1 MIAGGAPQG
10 LDSRLYGTSL
20 IKGLQILKCFSPE
33 VQQRG
38 VTELAAMLKLAK
50 STVSRIVRSLE
61 TEGFL
66 CRVPGS
72 GKYQLGLVLWGLGN
86 LAFERSKG
94 LVQVARPYL
103 EELVARTRESAQTV
117 ILDGIEC
124 VRLDKIE
131 APQAVRAYM
140 SVGGRFP
147 AYVSASGQVLLAY
160 QPESTVAALIKQ
172 GLRAY
177 TPRTMTKGDELQ
189 RQLRQIRLQGYAL
202 NEGQYRDDVG
212 GFGAPV
218 RDTTGMVI
226 GALGISIPMSR
237 FPSRNAAKEII
248 ELLTDITARLSREM
262 GYMGQTGRNNPT
274 VREARNVDER
284 SGAAAGQAGGQHV
297 RTDDLPSDR
306 Y

>member
-1 MIAGGAPQG
+1 MIAREPSQD

-20 IKGLQILKCFSPE
+20 IKGLRILKCFSPE
-33 VQQRG
+33 AQQRG
-38 VTELAAMLKLAK
+38 VTELAGRFNLAK
-50 STVSRIVRSLE
+50 STVSRIVHSLE
-61 TEGFL
+61 MEGFL

-86 LAFERSKG
+86 LAFERSKE

-103 EELVARTRESAQTV
+103 EELVTRTKESAQTV

-131 APQAVRAYM
+131 APRAVRAYM

-147 AYVSASGQVLLAY
+147 AQVSASGQVLLAH
-160 QPESTVAALIKQ
+160 QPESIVSALIKR

-177 TPRTMTKGDELQ
+177 TPRTITNGDELR
-189 RQLRQIRLQGYAL
+189 RQLRQIRKQGYAV

-237 FPSRNAAKEII
+237 FPTRNVSRDVIQ
-248 ELLTDITARLSREM
+248 LLTDTTARLSREM
-262 GYMGQTGRNNPT
+262 GYMGPT
-274 VREARNVDER
+274 DRSDPNRAR
-284 SGAAAGQAGGQHV
+284 GACK
-297 RTDDLPSDR
+297 R
-306 Y
+306 

>member
-1 MIAGGAPQG
+1 MIAGGPPQD

-33 VQQRG
+33 AQQRG
-38 VTELAAMLKLAK
+38 VTELAARLNLAK

-61 TEGFL
+61 MEGFL
-66 CRVPGS
+66 CRAAGS

-86 LAFERSKG
+86 LAFERSRG

-103 EELVARTRESAQTV
+103 EELVTRTKESAQTV

-147 AYVSASGQVLLAY
+147 AHVSASGQVLLAY
-160 QPESTVAALIKQ
+160 QPESTISALIKQ

-177 TPRTMTKGDELQ
+177 TPRTITNGDELQ
-189 RQLRQIRLQGYAL
+189 RQLRQIRKQGYAV

-237 FPSRNAAKEII
+237 FPSRNASRDVI
-248 ELLTDITARLSREM
+248 ELLTDTTARLSREL
-262 GYMGQTGRNNPT
+262 GYMGPT
-274 VREARNVDER
+274 D
-284 SGAAAGQAGGQHV
+284 AA
-297 RTDDLPSDR
+297 S
-306 Y
+306 